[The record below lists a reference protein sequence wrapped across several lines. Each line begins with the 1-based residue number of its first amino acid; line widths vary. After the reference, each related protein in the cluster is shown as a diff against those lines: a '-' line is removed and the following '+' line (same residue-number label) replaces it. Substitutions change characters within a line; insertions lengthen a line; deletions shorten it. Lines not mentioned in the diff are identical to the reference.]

1 MNVMRTLKKMSFS
14 ALIENMSM
22 EEQKSTLAGSGSV
35 MNGSYYGSG
44 GSIGGYSTG
53 NMGYYASDR
62 GMSSNFTPAGTL
74 LYTPNGN
81 YSAPSISSNQNSY
94 GYGGT
99 SYNTNNYGSGSKPL
113 SNSVGWTSTGNSIK
127 TTNENDISR
136 VLNFMFSN
144 TASKTAVTWNMVA
157 GFLNN
162 ELTASGRAAND
173 ALYGPVQLNNVN
185 VLNKYKGPS
194 TIPQGIVYDNGVLT
208 LGVTMGSHGVLVST
222 KGNSAVTNSDAGQSG
237 TKAILVPFTKEEIV
251 NGFSKINFSEMAL
264 ESIPDWDPVKS
275 VYNYQNS
282 FQPTMKLNVD
292 GAIAIAL
299 YEKLSLTVYDKD
311 SNIEPHATIGFG
323 HKLHDGLINSS
334 DPKSISFDQ
343 AISYLARDIIEKE
356 NILNKKI
363 ENLDLTGTFNR
374 NQYFAL
380 LDMTFNGG
388 NNKDSIVTSVLN
400 SMKSG
405 GVKAANDTITNAYLN
420 ETNGGVKDRR
430 YFEAQAFVNGRC
442 ITPDQADTELKNLGL
457 KK

>member
-1 MNVMRTLKKMSFS
+1 MRTLKKMSFN

-94 GYGGT
+94 GYGST

-136 VLNFMFSN
+136 VLNFMYSN
-144 TASKTAVTWNMVA
+144 TVSKTAVTWNMVA

-162 ELTASGRAAND
+162 ELTASGRATND
-173 ALYGPVQLNNVN
+173 ALYGPVQLNNVT

-194 TIPQGIVYDNGVLT
+194 TIPQGMVYDNGVLT
-208 LGVTMGSHGVLVST
+208 LGVAMGSHGVLVR
-222 KGNSAVTNSDAGQSG
+222 NSGSSSEILQVKTPAV
-237 TKAILVPFTKEEIV
+237 LVPFTKEELI
-251 NGFSKINFSEMAL
+251 NGFNKVGFSGMTRPFIE
-264 ESIPDWDPVKS
+264 DWDPVKGQ
-275 VYNYQNS
+275 YNNATR
-282 FQPTMKLNVD
+282 FKADMKLNVD
-292 GAIAIAL
+292 GASVIAL
-299 YEKLSLTVYDKD
+299 YEKLSLTLYDKD
-311 SNIEPHATIGFG
+311 SNTGQNATIGFG
-323 HKLHDGLINSS
+323 HLLHPGAIKSGDI
-334 DPKSISFDQ
+334 KSITFDQ
-343 AISYLARDIIEKE
+343 AVSFFSTDIIETE
-356 NILNKKI
+356 RVLNQKI
-363 ENLDLTGTFNR
+363 ENMDLTGKFNR

-380 LDMTFNGG
+380 VDMAYNGG
-388 NNKDSIVTSVLN
+388 NSSDSILVAVLN
-400 SMKSG
+400 GMKSG
-405 GVKAANDTITNAYLN
+405 GVDAANKIITDSYINQN
-420 ETNGGVKDRR
+420 NGGLKDRR
-430 YFEAQAFVNGRC
+430 YFEAQAFVNGRS
-442 ITPDQADTELKNLGL
+442 ITPEQADQELRQLGL

>member
-1 MNVMRTLKKMSFS
+1 MRTLKKMSFN

-113 SNSVGWTSTGNSIK
+113 STSVGWTSTGNSIK

-162 ELTASGRAAND
+162 ELTASGRATND

-194 TIPQGIVYDNGVLT
+194 TIPQGMVYENGMLT

-222 KGNSAVTNSDAGQSG
+222 KGNSAVTNSDVGQSG
-237 TKAILVPFTKEEIV
+237 TKAILIPFTKEEIV
-251 NGFSKINFSEMAL
+251 NGFSKINFSGMSL
-264 ESIPDWDPVKS
+264 ESVADFDPINKIHN
-275 VYNYQNS
+275 YNIT
-282 FQPTMKLNVD
+282 FQPVMKLNVE
-292 GAIAIAL
+292 AAYAIAL
-299 YEKLSLTVYDKD
+299 FEQLSLNTYDKD
-311 SNIEPHATIGFG
+311 SNTGKNATVGFG
-323 HKLHDGLINSS
+323 HLLHKGAINSS
-334 DPKSISFDQ
+334 DPKVITFDT
-343 AISYLARDIIEKE
+343 AIAFLAKDMIDAQ
-356 NILNKKI
+356 NTLNQKI
-363 ENLDLTGTFNR
+363 ENMDLTGQFNR
-374 NQYFAL
+374 NQYLAL
-380 LDMTFNGG
+380 SDMTFNGG
-388 NNKDSIVTSVLN
+388 NIVDNILKAMKEGGIN
-400 SMKSG
+400 S
-405 GVKAANDTITNAYLN
+405 ANTAMTNAYIN
-420 ETNGGVKDRR
+420 ENDGGKKDRR
-430 YFEAQAFVNGRC
+430 YFDAQAFINGRLL
-442 ITPDQADTELKNLGL
+442 TPDQAKSEMTRLGIV
-457 KK
+457 K